1 MKRIAAIAL
10 ALATLPAGAAALPQY
25 AAQEQ
30 KQCLHCHVDPGGG
43 GARNFRGQYFEA
55 HDFSFAGFDEKTAA
69 GGSGGGN
76 SALETLLEAL
86 SFSGEMRALYSV
98 AEGPHAS
105 LGSGCESCHAPG
117 QRAPDNSFF
126 LMQGEIGVSARISEK
141 LSFRY
146 SNDLGITRD
155 VYATMRFRDG
165 STFVKVGAFEV
176 PYGLENFADHNALV
190 KVRHN
195 VGSNLRDVGVQGA
208 IQTARY
214 FASVAVVNGRPRF
227 SQSPPVFEASI
238 DQDGTPA
245 IALRAGV
252 NTPRGRFGASVL
264 HDNSGRGNATRE
276 TFGGAFGS
284 VYLGPW
290 RFHGEVDFGQER
302 FGMSERSNLGF
313 LAQGTLKV
321 LANTEISARYD
332 RYDPDT
338 DFDED
343 GESWYSLIA
352 EHHLSQNASLQ
363 GRLRLRDEEYETL
376 GSGASQ
382 FDVAGNDD
390 ALLMLYVHF

>member
-10 ALATLPAGAAALPQY
+10 ALATLPASASALPQY

-30 KQCLHCHVDPGGG
+30 KQCVYCHADPGGG

-55 HDFSFAGFDEKTAA
+55 HEYSFEGFDEATAA
-69 GGSGGGN
+69 GGSGGSS
-76 SALETLLEAL
+76 SALETLLEAI

-98 AEGPHAS
+98 AEGPHDE
-105 LGSGCESCHAPG
+105 LGSGCESCHSPG

-126 LMQGEIGVSARISEK
+126 LMQGELGVSARITEK
-141 LSFRY
+141 LAFRY

-155 VYATMRFRDG
+155 VYATMRFCDG
-165 STFVKVGAFEV
+165 KTFVKVGAFEV

-195 VGSNLRDVGVQGA
+195 VGSNLRDVGVQA
-208 IQTARY
+208 AVQTARY
-214 FASVAVVNGRPRF
+214 FAGMAVLNGRPRF
-227 SQSPPVFEASI
+227 SQSPPVLESSI

-245 IALRAGV
+245 VVLRAGV
-252 NTPRGRFGASVL
+252 NTPRGRFGASLL
-264 HDNSGRGNATRE
+264 HDNSGRGNATRD
-276 TFGGAFGS
+276 TFGGAFGA
-284 VYLGPW
+284 VYMGPW
-290 RFHGEVDFGQER
+290 RFHGELDFGQER
-302 FGMSERSNLGF
+302 SGSSERSNLGA

-321 LANTEISARYD
+321 LANTDISARFD

-338 DFDED
+338 DVDND
-343 GESWYSLIA
+343 GETWYSLIV

-363 GRLRLRDEEYETL
+363 GRLRMRDEEYDTL
-376 GSGASQ
+376 GSGSSQ